1 MLRKVLGYL
10 RDDILIPNDW
20 FPHLGGAHSKAGRAE
35 DNKNL
40 KNS

>member
-1 MLRKVLGYL
+1 MFREVVGYL
-10 RDDILIPNDW
+10 RDDIVILKDW